1 LIVHVVLTN
10 QFKPENLIEVDIK
23 NCVCAVIDVIRA
35 TSTIAAILG
44 NGGKKI
50 IITGNK
56 KEAFKFKKIYYD
68 YILCGEEGGLPPEG
82 FDYGNSPL
90 EISNLDI
97 KNRNF
102 IMMTTNGTQSFF
114 KVEKC
119 KSVFSLSILNL
130 KYTLDCVLDKAKE
143 SGSDILFL
151 CSGEKGKIAYD
162 DAFVAGLAIKYLLS
176 QPYNLS
182 FTDTSKLVL
191 STAVSEN
198 DIVNALEKSYSA
210 QSLRSIG
217 LDNDIYFCSRLD
229 KYKVAAVL
237 NILKVKKLVSKY
249 KRSPKILSNFNS
261 LLNSGTEAIF
271 TVELYKK

>member
-1 LIVHVVLTN
+1 MIVHVVLTN

-35 TSTIAAILG
+35 TSTIATILG

-56 KEAFKFKKIYYD
+56 KEAFKFKKMYDD
-68 YILCGEEGGLPPEG
+68 YILCGEEGGLPPRR

-119 KSVFSLSILNL
+119 RNVFSLSILNL
-130 KYTLDCVLDKAKE
+130 KYTLDCMLGVAKG
-143 SGSDILFL
+143 SGCDILFL

-191 STAVSEN
+191 STAISEN

-217 LDNDIYFCSRLD
+217 LGNDIYFCSRLN
-229 KYKVAAVL
+229 KYQVAPVL
-237 NILKVKKLVSKY
+237 N
-249 KRSPKILSNFNS
+249 
-261 LLNSGTEAIF
+261 
-271 TVELYKK
+271 